1 MLERGYVRNR
11 SRQRSSVRCLLRR
24 PPVSG
29 YFLMRLY
36 QGATVTKLVKSGI
49 VPGTLGSLF
58 IVLKT
63 V

>member
-1 MLERGYVRNR
+1 MCAIGAGSGRP
-11 SRQRSSVRCLLRR
+11 SAACSAA